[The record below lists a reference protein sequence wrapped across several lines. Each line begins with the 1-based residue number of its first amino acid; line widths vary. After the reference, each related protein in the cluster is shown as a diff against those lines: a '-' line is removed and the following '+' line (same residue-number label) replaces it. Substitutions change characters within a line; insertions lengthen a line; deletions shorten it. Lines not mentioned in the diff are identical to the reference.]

1 MNKYIFKFTF
11 SICFLLLFI
20 QLGCGLLDSDDPKI
34 ERVNAVEKIFTLE
47 DFTSSGFKKLKKYKV
62 KDLPGATA
70 AFYGF
75 YKFED
80 PADYEL
86 RFYNT
91 HEDALELGLVIAE
104 ERVGSKPEDVIL
116 DKKLATWKE
125 GLKEARFCTGPTS
138 GATSK
143 GGTVIGA
150 GGMGGVCTFPKY
162 KDLIVYGNVI
172 VLCQGNEKSES
183 KENCINLI
191 KKLEEK

>member
-34 ERVNAVEKIFTLE
+34 ERVNAVENFFTLE

-80 PADYEL
+80 PIDYEL

-91 HEDALELGLVIAE
+91 HEDALELGLKIAE
-104 ERVGSKPEDVIL
+104 ERVGSKPEDVKIRK
-116 DKKLATWKE
+116 DDATWKE
-125 GLKEARFCTGPTS
+125 GLKEARFCTGPTG

-143 GGTVIGA
+143 GHGERVSLGKLYIARCIWLIGSEFIK
-150 GGMGGVCTFPKY
+150 GDPTFPLWFADDDY
-162 KDLIVYGNVI
+162 MF
-172 VLCQGNEKSES
+172 
-183 KENCINLI
+183 
-191 KKLEEK
+191 